1 MNNHYFT
8 DQILGDSQ
16 PNTLMDA
23 KELTIRYAVHAEEY
37 EILSALEYE
46 LWMTR
51 QAEIVCIRTTCV
63 MHDTV
68 IQELQNDGYVPC
80 EPYYDD
86 CGYVYFEKRL
96 ETQD

>member
-8 DQILGDSQ
+8 DQILSGSQ
-16 PNTLMDA
+16 PHTLMDTE
-23 KELTIRYAVHAEEY
+23 ELTIRYAAHAEEY
-37 EILSALEYE
+37 ETLCALEHKS
-46 LWMTR
+46 WTQR
-51 QAEIVCIRTTCV
+51 KAEIICIRAICA

-68 IQELQNDGYVPC
+68 IQELQNDGYVLC

-86 CGYVYFEKRL
+86 GGYVYFEKRL